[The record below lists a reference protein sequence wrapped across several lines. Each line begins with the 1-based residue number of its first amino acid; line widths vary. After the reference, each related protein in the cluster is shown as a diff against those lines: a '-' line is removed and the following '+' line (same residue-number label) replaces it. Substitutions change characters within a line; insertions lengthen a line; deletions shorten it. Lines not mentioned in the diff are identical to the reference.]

1 MSSEQQGKQAANRSS
16 LLLILAIAVVI
27 IAPVAWSLLTG
38 PVDETTSEPGE
49 VGPAPEVRR
58 VSPAD
63 ARAAAVGGNA
73 LMVDVRQKTGF
84 ARAHI
89 SGALLIPAADIPA
102 RYQEL
107 PQDRPIYLY
116 CTCPY
121 ERTSAS
127 AAAFLIEN
135 GYSEVM
141 VVEGGF
147 EAWQDAGYPV
157 ETGEAEGGE
166 N

>member
-1 MSSEQQGKQAANRSS
+1 MSVEQQGKQAANRSS
-16 LLLILAIAVVI
+16 LLLILAIAVVM
-27 IAPVAWSLLTG
+27 IAPVAWSLLSG
-38 PVDETTSEPGE
+38 PVDEA
-49 VGPAPEVRR
+49 GPAPKVPR

-63 ARAAAVGGNA
+63 ARAASLGGNA
-73 LMVDVRQKTGF
+73 LMVDVRQRAGF

-102 RYQEL
+102 RHQEL

-121 ERTSAS
+121 ERTSAQ

-157 ETGEAEGGE
+157 ETGETEGGE